1 MSSDRVT
8 RRRSISGL
16 LLVGLIVSAPAQA
29 RAQQTSAPDEKVIV
43 EAGVS
48 VVSQYMFR
56 GVRQNTTGVAYGP
69 LEMFRSGRTLP
80 TARSSAWLSE

>member
-29 RAQQTSAPDEKVIV
+29 RAQQPSAPDEKVIV

-56 GVRQNTTGVAYGP
+56 GVRQNTTGVAVWPSGDVSLRAYSADRP
-69 LEMFRSGRTLP
+69 LERVVV
-80 TARSSAWLSE
+80 E